1 MITNYGIEI
10 VINTI
15 KEMEMNCNRADLHF
29 FLDQGVLIYMSNKI
43 EGKKVAILATDGFEQ
58 SELFEP
64 KKAVENEGAAVHIIS
79 LKDGEIKGWNEDDW
93 GKKISVDVKIE
104 NAKAED
110 YDALVLPGGV
120 MNPDSLRT
128 DENVLDFVRAFF
140 EQKKPVAAICH
151 APWTLINAEVVEG
164 REMTSYHT
172 IRRDL
177 ENAGAKWT
185 DKEVVVDNGLVTS
198 RKPDDL
204 PAFCDKLIEEIR
216 EGKHDK
222 QKLTANG

>member
-1 MITNYGIEI
+1 
-10 VINTI
+10 
-15 KEMEMNCNRADLHF
+15 
-29 FLDQGVLIYMSNKI
+29 MSNKL

-64 KKAVENEGAAVHIIS
+64 KKAVENEGATVHVIS

-93 GKKISVDVKIE
+93 GKKIAVDVKLE
-104 NAKAED
+104 DAKAED
-110 YDALVLPGGV
+110 YNALVLPGGL

-128 DENVLDFVRAFF
+128 DENVLKFVRAFF

-172 IRRDL
+172 IRKDL

-198 RKPDDL
+198 RNPDDL

-216 EGKHDK
+216 EGKHEK
-222 QKLTANG
+222 QGLSAAS